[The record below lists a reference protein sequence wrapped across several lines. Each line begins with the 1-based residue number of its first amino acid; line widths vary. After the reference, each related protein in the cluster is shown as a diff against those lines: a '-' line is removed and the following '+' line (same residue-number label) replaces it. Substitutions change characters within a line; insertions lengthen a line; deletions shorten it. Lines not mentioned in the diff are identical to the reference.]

1 MKKRPFNIKS
11 WLLLALLCA
20 AATWGNG
27 QTQAISLEEA
37 LEIARKNY
45 TGLES
50 DRLAVEQQNKLA
62 EAGLAQQPTQLFLTG
77 EEFNFGDQS
86 GVHSLNL
93 QQNFYLPKA
102 VNAQR
107 EYYRQG
113 ANVAQKQL
121 ALTDRELERAVSQA
135 YHQLQFAKQEQ
146 LLAAENLALYN
157 DFLVV
162 TTAQM
167 ETGESGKI
175 PQLAARSRL
184 GQAQLEQE
192 HALEKYQIALSLFNQ
207 WLRTDAQCD
216 VEGGLPFEQ
225 GIVADSIQPDNPHM
239 QLLIAQ
245 REQAQANVATREAQ
259 LLPQINSGAR
269 LQNAFGEFP
278 LFGYQLGV
286 NVPLFKKA
294 YRGQIEAAELG
305 VKVQEAVILT
315 EQQRLERTVSELS
328 FRLGHQAHILEY
340 LQNDLLPIVNEQSGA
355 NLQAYREGEVEYLEY
370 LDGLEQV
377 VKVKQQILEA
387 LYNFNVLRVEL
398 SYWTG
403 N

>member
-1 MKKRPFNIKS
+1 MKKRPFNIKN
-11 WLLLALLCA
+11 WLLLTLLCA

-27 QTQAISLEEA
+27 QTEAISLQEA
-37 LEIARKNY
+37 LEIAKKNY
-45 TGLES
+45 MGLER

-62 EAGLAQQPTQLFLTG
+62 TAGLTQQPAQLFLSG

-102 VNAQR
+102 ANAQR

-113 ANVAQKQL
+113 ANVAKKQL

-135 YHQLQFAKQEQ
+135 YHQLQLAKQEQ
-146 LLAAENLALYN
+146 VLAAENLALYN

-167 ETGESGKI
+167 EAGESGKI
-175 PQLAARSRL
+175 PQLAARSRF

-192 HALEKYQIALSLFNQ
+192 LALEKYQIALSLFNQ
-207 WLRTDAQCD
+207 WLRTDTKFD
-216 VEGGLPFEQ
+216 VEGELPFDQ
-225 GIVADSIQPDNPHM
+225 SIVAESIQPDNPHI
-239 QLLIAQ
+239 QLLVAQ

-259 LLPQINSGAR
+259 LLPQINSGVR

-294 YRGQIEAAELG
+294 YRGQIEAAEMG
-305 VKVQEAVILT
+305 VKVLEAAILT
-315 EQQRLERTVSELS
+315 EQQRLERAVSELS
-328 FRLGHQAHILEY
+328 YRLGHQAHILEY
-340 LQNDLLPIVNEQSGA
+340 LQNDLLPIANEQSGA
-355 NLQAYREGEVEYLEY
+355 NQQAYREGEVEYLEY

-377 VKVKQQILEA
+377 VKVKQQYLEA

-403 N
+403 E

>member
-1 MKKRPFNIKS
+1 M
-11 WLLLALLCA
+11 LALLCA
-20 AATWGNG
+20 AAIWGNG
-27 QTQAISLEEA
+27 QTQAISLEGA

-102 VNAQR
+102 ANAQR
-107 EYYRQG
+107 EYYLQG
-113 ANVAQKQL
+113 ANVAEKQL

-167 ETGESGKI
+167 EAGESGKI

-192 HALEKYQIALSLFNQ
+192 HALEKHQIALSLFNQ
-207 WLRTDAQCD
+207 WLRTDTLFD
-216 VEGGLPFEQ
+216 VVVGLSFDQ
-225 GIVADSIQPDNPHM
+225 GIAADSIQPDNPHM

-355 NLQAYREGEVEYLEY
+355 NLQAYREGEVEYLEC